1 MSSNVLELANYL
13 QPLLERLSMGE
24 RARLAKQIGRDLRKS
39 QGKRISEQKNPDGS
53 SYTPRRKR
61 LREQKGKIKKKM
73 FTKIKN
79 TSNLKV
85 LSNADSIAIGFVGRV
100 ARIARVHQ
108 EGLKDRAEKGAPDVV
123 YPKRELLG
131 FTEQDIKLVE
141 DSFLKHIKL

>member
-1 MSSNVLELANYL
+1 MSSNVLDLANYL
-13 QPLLERLSMGE
+13 QPLLERLSVGE
-24 RARLAKQIGRDLRKS
+24 RARLAKKIGRDLRKS

-61 LREQKGKIKKKM
+61 LREQKGKIKRKM
-73 FTKIKN
+73 FTKLKN

-85 LSNADSIAIGFVGRV
+85 LSTADSIAIGFVGRV
-100 ARIARVHQ
+100 ARIASVHQ

>member
-1 MSSNVLELANYL
+1 MSTNVLELANYL

-24 RARLAKQIGRDLRKS
+24 RARLAKQLGRDLRKS

-61 LREQKGKIKKKM
+61 LREQKGKIKRKM

>member
-61 LREQKGKIKKKM
+61 LREQKGKIKRKM

-108 EGLKDRAEKGAPDVV
+108 DGLKDRAEKGAPDVV

>member
-61 LREQKGKIKKKM
+61 LREQKGKIKRKM

-131 FTEQDIKLVE
+131 FTEQDIKLVK

>member
-13 QPLLERLSMGE
+13 QPFLERLSMGE
-24 RARLAKQIGRDLRKS
+24 RARLTKQIGRDLRKS

-61 LREQKGKIKKKM
+61 LREQKGKIKRKM

>member
-39 QGKRISEQKNPDGS
+39 QGKRISEQKNPDGP

-61 LREQKGKIKKKM
+61 LREQKGKIKRKM

>member
-1 MSSNVLELANYL
+1 MSSNLLELSNYL

-39 QGKRISEQKNPDGS
+39 QGKRIFEQKNPDGS

-61 LREQKGKIKKKM
+61 LREQKGKIKRKM

-85 LSNADSIAIGFVGRV
+85 LSTADSIAIGFVGRV

-131 FTEQDIKLVE
+131 FTDQEIKLIE
-141 DSFLKHIKL
+141 DSLLKHIKL

>member
-1 MSSNVLELANYL
+1 
-13 QPLLERLSMGE
+13 
-24 RARLAKQIGRDLRKS
+24 
-39 QGKRISEQKNPDGS
+39 
-53 SYTPRRKR
+53 
-61 LREQKGKIKKKM
+61 M

>member
-24 RARLAKQIGRDLRKS
+24 RARLAKQMGRDLRKS

-61 LREQKGKIKKKM
+61 LREKKGKIKRKM

>member
-53 SYTPRRKR
+53 SYNPRRKR
-61 LREQKGKIKKKM
+61 LREQKGKIKRKM

-131 FTEQDIKLVE
+131 FTDQDIKLVE

>member
-61 LREQKGKIKKKM
+61 LRDQKGKIKRKM

>member
-1 MSSNVLELANYL
+1 MSNVLELANYL

-61 LREQKGKIKKKM
+61 LREQKGKIKRKM

-131 FTEQDIKLVE
+131 FTEQDIKLVA

>member
-61 LREQKGKIKKKM
+61 LREQKGKIKRKM

-141 DSFLKHIKL
+141 DSFLKHIKF

>member
-1 MSSNVLELANYL
+1 MSSNVLDLANYL
-13 QPLLERLSMGE
+13 QPLLERLSVGE

-61 LREQKGKIKKKM
+61 LREQKGKIKRKM
-73 FTKIKN
+73 FTKLKN

-85 LSNADSIAIGFVGRV
+85 LSTADSIAIGFVGRV

-131 FTEQDIKLVE
+131 FTDQEIKLVE

>member
-24 RARLAKQIGRDLRKS
+24 RARLFKQIGRDLRKS

-61 LREQKGKIKKKM
+61 LREQKGKIKRKM

-108 EGLKDRAEKGAPDVV
+108 EGLKDRAEKSAPDVV

>member
-1 MSSNVLELANYL
+1 MTNNVEELATYL
-13 QPLLERLSMGE
+13 QPYLERLSVGE
-24 RARLAKQIGRDLRKS
+24 RAKLSKQIGRDLRKN
-39 QGKRISEQKNPDGS
+39 QGKRISAQKNPDGS
-53 SYTPRRKR
+53 TYTPRRKR
-61 LREQKGKIKKKM
+61 LREQKGKIKRKM

-141 DSFLKHIKL
+141 DSCLKHIKL

>member
-61 LREQKGKIKKKM
+61 LRDQKGKIKRKM

-131 FTEQDIKLVE
+131 FTDQDIKLVE

>member
-13 QPLLERLSMGE
+13 QPFLERLSMGE

-61 LREQKGKIKKKM
+61 LREQKGKIKRKM

-131 FTEQDIKLVE
+131 FTDQDIKLVE

>member
-24 RARLAKQIGRDLRKS
+24 RARLTKQIGRDLRKS
-39 QGKRISEQKNPDGS
+39 QGKRISEQKNTDGS
-53 SYTPRRKR
+53 SYTTRRKR
-61 LREQKGKIKKKM
+61 LREQKGKIKRKM

>member
-1 MSSNVLELANYL
+1 MSSNVLDLANYL
-13 QPLLERLSMGE
+13 QPFLERLSVGE
-24 RARLAKQIGRDLRKS
+24 RARLSKQIGRDLRKS

-61 LREQKGKIKKKM
+61 LREQKGKIKRKM
-73 FTKIKN
+73 FTKLKN

-85 LSNADSIAIGFVGRV
+85 LSTADSIAIGFVGRI

-131 FTEQDIKLVE
+131 FTDQEIKLVE
-141 DSFLKHIKL
+141 DLFLKHIKL

>member
-1 MSSNVLELANYL
+1 MSSNIEDLAAHL
-13 QPLLERLSMGE
+13 QPLLEGLSAGA
-24 RARLAKQIGRDLRKS
+24 RARLAKLIGRDLRKS
-39 QGKRISEQKNPDGS
+39 QSKRISEQKNPDGS
-53 SYTPRRKR
+53 GYTPRRKR
-61 LREQKGKIKKKM
+61 LREQKGKIKRKM
-73 FTKIKN
+73 FSKLKN
-79 TSNLKV
+79 NTNLKV
-85 LSNADSIAIGFVGRV
+85 LSTADSIAIGFVGRV

>member
-1 MSSNVLELANYL
+1 MSNVLELANYL
-13 QPLLERLSMGE
+13 QPFLERLSMGE
-24 RARLAKQIGRDLRKS
+24 RARLAKQIGHDLRKS

-61 LREQKGKIKKKM
+61 LREQKGKIKRKM

-131 FTEQDIKLVE
+131 FTDQDIKLVE

>member
-24 RARLAKQIGRDLRKS
+24 RARLSKQIGRDLRKS

-53 SYTPRRKR
+53 SYAPRRKR
-61 LREQKGKIKKKM
+61 LREQKGKIKRKM

>member
-24 RARLAKQIGRDLRKS
+24 RAKFAKQIGRDLRKS

-61 LREQKGKIKKKM
+61 LREQKGKIKRKM

>member
-1 MSSNVLELANYL
+1 MSSNVLKLANYL

-61 LREQKGKIKKKM
+61 LREQKGKIKRKM

-131 FTEQDIKLVE
+131 FTEQDIKFVE

>member
-13 QPLLERLSMGE
+13 QPFLERLSMGE

-39 QGKRISEQKNPDGS
+39 QGKRISEQKNPDRS

-61 LREQKGKIKKKM
+61 LREQKGKIKRKM

>member
-61 LREQKGKIKKKM
+61 LREQKGKIKRKM

-123 YPKRELLG
+123 YPKRELPG

>member
-1 MSSNVLELANYL
+1 MSNVLELANYL

-24 RARLAKQIGRDLRKS
+24 RAKLAKQIGRDLRKS

-61 LREQKGKIKKKM
+61 LREQKGKIKRKM

>member
-1 MSSNVLELANYL
+1 MSSNVEDLATHL
-13 QPLLERLSMGE
+13 QPLLEGLSAGA
-24 RARLAKQIGRDLRKS
+24 RARLAKLIGRDLRKS
-39 QGKRISEQKNPDGS
+39 QSKRISEQKNPDGS
-53 SYTPRRKR
+53 GYTPRRKR
-61 LREQKGKIKKKM
+61 LRDQKGKIKRKM

-131 FTEQDIKLVE
+131 FTDQDIKLVE

>member
-1 MSSNVLELANYL
+1 MSSNVLDLATYL

-24 RARLAKQIGRDLRKS
+24 RAKLAKQIGRDLRKS
-39 QGKRISEQKNPDGS
+39 QSKRITDQKNSDGS

-61 LREQKGKIKKKM
+61 LREQQGKIKRKM
-73 FTKIKN
+73 FTKLKN

-85 LSNADSIAIGFVGRV
+85 LSTADSIAIGFVGRV

-123 YPKRELLG
+123 YPKREVLG
-131 FTEQDIKLVE
+131 FTDQDIQLIQ

>member
-13 QPLLERLSMGE
+13 QPLLERLSIGE

-39 QGKRISEQKNPDGS
+39 HGKRISEQKNPDGS

-61 LREQKGKIKKKM
+61 LRDQKGKIKRKM

-141 DSFLKHIKL
+141 DSLLKHIKL

>member
-61 LREQKGKIKKKM
+61 LREQKGKIKRKM

-100 ARIARVHQ
+100 AKIARVHQ

-131 FTEQDIKLVE
+131 FTEQEIKLVE

>member
-39 QGKRISEQKNPDGS
+39 QGKRISEQKNTDGS

-61 LREQKGKIKKKM
+61 LREQKGKIKRKM

-79 TSNLKV
+79 ASNLKV